1 MEYPTDKLRKV
12 HNDLLCGTNLS
23 RRWARVQLIIQQQQI
38 PNNMLCWYAQQQ
50 ALRVTKAPV
59 DLCSPVHLLIEHGMI
74 IRPSMDEDDYRSRI
88 KTVDKALELCASHGK
103 ERTGVGTGRW
113 NIVETT
119 NWFDSTKMLR
129 FGRLRIKPRKTA
141 LLGAHRVRAWCA
153 LPPQPFTHNCTKSTT
168 FALN

>member
-23 RRWARVQLIIQQQQI
+23 RRWARVQLF
-38 PNNMLCWYAQQQ
+38 NNSSSPKQHVVLVCTTAGSVRQ
-50 ALRVTKAPV
+50 KAPV

-113 NIVETT
+113 NIVETRIG
-119 NWFDSTKMLR
+119 STAPKCYVS
-129 FGRLRIKPRKTA
+129 G
-141 LLGAHRVRAWCA
+141 G
-153 LPPQPFTHNCTKSTT
+153 
-168 FALN
+168 